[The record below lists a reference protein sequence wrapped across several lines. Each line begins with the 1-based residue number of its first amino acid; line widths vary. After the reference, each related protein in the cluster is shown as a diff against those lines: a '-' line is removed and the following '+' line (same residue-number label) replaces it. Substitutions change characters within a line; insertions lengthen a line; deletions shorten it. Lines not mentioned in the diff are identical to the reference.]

1 MTCGSVTCGS
11 VTCAGTITQLMAEAS
26 NMCMLTFVAC
36 PSVQQGESSA
46 LGLMK
51 HAFVA
56 HALLMQYSGMYASRL
71 IMLTQ
76 HC

>member
-11 VTCAGTITQLMAEAS
+11 VTRAGILTQLMAEAS

-36 PSVQQGESSA
+36 PSVQGESSA
-46 LGLMK
+46 LGLME

-56 HALLMQYSGMYASRL
+56 HALLMQ
-71 IMLTQ
+71 
-76 HC
+76 